1 MPAFSATALVAGVMM
16 AGSLFAAAPAVAA
29 PVSATSF
36 DQCPANRF
44 CAWTGVNGTGS
55 FGTFSTGAAQLPLG
69 IDNNIES
76 GWNRTGTPWCLYD
89 SRDFRNLLL
98 AVAPG
103 EQLNLPG
110 PARNRVSSL
119 RPCP

>member
-1 MPAFSATALVAGVMM
+1 VPAVSATALVAGVVM
-16 AGSLFAAAPAVAA
+16 AGSLFAAAPAVASPA
-29 PVSATSF
+29 SF

-44 CAWTGVNGTGS
+44 CAWTSLNGT
-55 FGTFSTGAAQLPLG
+55 FTTGVAQLPLG

-76 GWNRTGTPWCLYD
+76 GWNRTSTPWCLYD
-89 SRDFRNLLL
+89 LRDFRNLLL